1 MITQTITLNMIPD
14 GTPQVIH
21 INQNDTGTH
30 RFEIYLT
37 YNGNP
42 FYQFSSSA
50 VFKLRGTKPN
60 GQTFET
66 TCTAV
71 EEMLSGKIYW
81 ICDLTADMDDVVGD
95 VYCNIEMIDG
105 SDRTG
110 TQAFILRVQQEAK

>member
-14 GTPQVIH
+14 GAPQVIH

-37 YNGNP
+37 HNDNP
-42 FYQFSSSA
+42 YVWSNSA
-50 VFKLRGTKPN
+50 TFKMRGTKPN
-60 GQTFET
+60 MDTFEVSCT
-66 TCTAV
+66 T
-71 EEMLSGKIYW
+71 SGTDYL
-81 ICDLTADMDDVVGD
+81 ICDLTDDMDDIAGD

>member
-14 GTPQVIH
+14 GAPQVIH

-37 YNGNP
+37 YNNNP
-42 FYQFSSSA
+42 YVWNNSA
-50 VFKLRGTKPN
+50 TFKMRGTKPN
-60 GQTFET
+60 MDTFEVSCIT
-66 TCTAV
+66 
-71 EEMLSGKIYW
+71 SGTDYL
-81 ICDLTADMDDVVGD
+81 ICDLTDNMDDIAGD

>member
-14 GTPQVIH
+14 GAPQVIH
-21 INQNDTGTH
+21 INQNDTGH

-37 YNGNP
+37 HNDNP
-42 FYQFSSSA
+42 YVWSNSA
-50 VFKLRGTKPN
+50 TFKMRGAKPN
-60 GQTFET
+60 MDTFEVSCT
-66 TCTAV
+66 T
-71 EEMLSGKIYW
+71 SGTDYL
-81 ICDLTADMDDVVGD
+81 ICDLTDDMDDVAGD